1 MNFIKLL
8 ISIIILISVNASNLL
23 AEIKVGIVLGFTGPI
38 SSFTPAMA
46 KSSELA
52 FKEASNSGLLLGG
65 KTISASRLDSTCVD
79 STSAVDAAK
88 NFISQK
94 VVAIIGASCPD
105 IAQIIASNVTIP
117 NKVLMIS
124 PSSTSPDLE
133 NLINSGFFF
142 RTSPSDT
149 RDVQILADFT
159 KDKNIKSVAITFVDN
174 AYERNLS
181 KVFKNALETHG
192 IKVTINS
199 SHKGGKNDYSSEVA
213 KLASSGGDALAII
226 SYSDRGGKEIVKASL
241 DSGTF
246 NRFIFFD
253 GMVDE
258 NLTNIFGEKLNGSF
272 GVLPGSKRKGARI
285 FANMTKKNNI
295 VSGPFIG
302 ESYDAAALI
311 ILAMQAGNTTNSSSI
326 AKNILEIANSPGTK
340 IYPGEL
346 KKGLELINKGRKINY
361 EGATNIEFSI
371 DGKIK
376 GSFLEQVVKDG
387 KFKSQHQR

>member
-8 ISIIILISVNASNLL
+8 ISIIILLFINTTNLL
-23 AEIKVGIVLGFTGPI
+23 AEIKVGIILGFTGPI
-38 SSFTPAMA
+38 SSFTPSMA

-52 FKEASNSGLLLGG
+52 FKEASDSGLLLGG

-79 STSAVDAAK
+79 SASAVEAAR

-94 VVAIIGASCPD
+94 VVAIIGASCPN
-105 IAQIIASNVTIP
+105 IAKIIASKVTIP
-117 NKVLMIS
+117 SKVLMIS

-142 RTSPSDT
+142 RTTPSDT
-149 RDVQILADFT
+149 RGIKILADFT
-159 KDKNIKSVAITFVDN
+159 KDKNIKNVAITFVDN
-174 AYERNLS
+174 AYEKNLS
-181 KVFKNALETHG
+181 EVFKNALETQG
-192 IKVTINS
+192 IKVTTNS

-226 SYSDRGGKEIVKASL
+226 SYTDRGGKEIVQASL

-246 NRFIFFD
+246 NKFIFFD
-253 GMVDE
+253 GMVNK
-258 NLTNIFGEKLNGSF
+258 NLTDIFGEKINDSF
-272 GVLPGSKRKGARI
+272 GILPGSKKKGARI
-285 FANMTKKNNI
+285 FANIIKKNNI
-295 VSGPFIG
+295 ILGPFIG

-311 ILAMQAGNTTNSSSI
+311 ILAMQAGNSSNSGSI
-326 AKNILEIANSPGTK
+326 SKNILEIANSPGTK

-346 KKGLELINKGRKINY
+346 KKGLELINKGKKINY
-361 EGATNIEFSI
+361 EGVTNIEFSL

-376 GSFLEQVVKDG
+376 GSFLEQIVKNG